1 MIMDASLILHE
12 MGKKAR
18 ASAAVLAQASSAK
31 KNEALRAMAA
41 ALRAHK
47 DDILEANERDV
58 RGAEENGLGQ
68 AMLDRLKLTEHRV
81 EDMAVG
87 IEEVAALPDP
97 IGQTVRGYVNSD
109 GLKIA
114 QVRVPLG
121 VVGVIYESRPNVT
134 ADTAALCL
142 KSGNAVI
149 LRGGSEAMNSSRVIV
164 SALIGAIS
172 SAGLPEGCIQLLDVP
187 GHEATTALMQLD
199 DLDVLIPRGGRG
211 LKKAV
216 REHCAVPCI
225 MTGDGVCHTYIAA
238 SADPE
243 MCVPIVINAKTQRSS
258 ACNAMET
265 LLIHKDVAPKV
276 LPAVA
281 NALVAHGV
289 ELRGDTAAREIFADM
304 ESAADEDW
312 AAEYLDLIL
321 SVKIVNSLDEALAH
335 IARWGT
341 GHSESILTTDYAEAE
356 EFLDRVDAAAVY
368 VNASTRFTDGGV
380 FGLGAEIG
388 ISTQKLHARGPM
400 GIEQLTS
407 TKYKIRGSGQVRR

>member
-1 MIMDASLILHE
+1 
-12 MGKKAR
+12 
-18 ASAAVLAQASSAK
+18 
-31 KNEALRAMAA
+31 
-41 ALRAHK
+41 
-47 DDILEANERDV
+47 
-58 RGAEENGLGQ
+58 
-68 AMLDRLKLTEHRV
+68 
-81 EDMAVG
+81 
-87 IEEVAALPDP
+87 
-97 IGQTVRGYVNSD
+97 
-109 GLKIA
+109 
-114 QVRVPLG
+114 
-121 VVGVIYESRPNVT
+121 
-134 ADTAALCL
+134 
-142 KSGNAVI
+142 
-149 LRGGSEAMNSSRVIV
+149 MNSSRVIV

-243 MCVPIVINAKTQRSS
+243 MCVPIVINAKTQRPS

-289 ELRGDTAAREIFADM
+289 ELRGDAAAREIFADM
-304 ESAADEDW
+304 EPAADEDW
-312 AAEYLDLIL
+312 STEYLDLIL

-356 EFLDRVDAAAVY
+356 KFLDRVDAAAVY